1 MTENYRLE
9 KDSMGELEVPKEALY
24 GAQTQRA
31 INNFPISGLTL
42 PPAFIKTVA
51 LIKKTAAKVNMDLG
65 EIEPERG
72 NAIIQAAQQIIDGQ
86 HLQHFPIDVFQT
98 GSGTSTNMNVN
109 EVLANLAAQLA
120 GKAVS
125 ANDDVN
131 RGQSS
136 NDVIPTAIHVSAAIE
151 CHKNLLSNLLHLA
164 KTIEQKA
171 GSLDDIT
178 KTGRTHLMDAMPVR
192 LSQEMGGW
200 ALQIRNG
207 IDRINA

>member
-1 MTENYRLE
+1 MTENYRIE
-9 KDSMGELEVPKEALY
+9 KDSMGELEVPADALY

-42 PPAFIKTVA
+42 PPAFIKTIA

-65 EIEPERG
+65 ELDATKG

-86 HLQHFPIDVFQT
+86 HQQHFPIDVFQT

-109 EVLANLAAQLA
+109 EVLANLATHAL
-120 GKAVS
+120 GKTVS

-136 NDVIPTAIHVSAAIE
+136 NDVIPTAIHVSAALE
-151 CHKNLLSNLLHLA
+151 CQKILLPALVHLA
-164 KTIEQKA
+164 ETIEQKA
-171 GSLDDIT
+171 ASLDNVT

-192 LSQEMGGW
+192 TES
-200 ALQIRNG
+200 G
-207 IDRINA
+207 IGRLGLADS